1 LRQSGCLFSL
11 LLLPILAL
19 LHKRRNREQL
29 QWLMAIETLPAD
41 PALEPLAWAH
51 PIVREWFLSKF
62 GSATEPQIAGW
73 PAVLRGEPTLISA
86 PTGSGKTLAA
96 FLVCID
102 KLLRAAIE
110 GRLAAHTH
118 VVYIS
123 PLKALSNDVQKN
135 LDGPLAEIQQLAMQR
150 GYLCP
155 EIRTGVRTG
164 DTLTKHRLAMLKHP
178 PHILVTTPES
188 LYILLTAGK
197 SRLNLTRVQT
207 VIVDEIH
214 AIAGNK
220 RGAHLALSLERLD
233 ALVCGENHLAPGA
246 MLTGL
251 STPPQRIGL
260 SATQNPIELVA
271 AFLTGANHPGAPSSA
286 TPGPERAV
294 FARLGG
300 TASSSPK
307 VGPQKVGCPIHD
319 DGLIVGMSGKSQSLA
334 GHRPPATIIQVGQR
348 RTLDLAIEV
357 PSAELTSI
365 TSTAMW
371 EEIYDKLAALAE
383 QHRSTLV
390 FVNTRRLV
398 ERLSFELSERLG
410 PTLGPDAV
418 AAHHGSLSRTLRLDA
433 EQRLKSGQC
442 RILIATAS
450 LELGIDIGTVD
461 LVCQIATTRA
471 VAVAMQRVGRAGHW
485 RGAIPK
491 GRFFA
496 TTRDDLLEQ
505 AALLRKMVA
514 GELDQLQVP
523 EQPIDVLMQQIVATV
538 GAESWSED
546 ALFHVLRR
554 AWPYRN
560 LTPDQYEEVLALLHN
575 GIENSRGRYGAYIL
589 RDRVQGHLHARRGSR
604 SIAISNGGAIP
615 DTSIFAV
622 MLQPENVQIATL
634 DEHFAVESS
643 PGDVVLLGNTSWRI
657 QRIDP
662 AGKVLVED
670 AHGAPPSIPFWEG
683 EAPQRTSVL
692 SDAVSDLRTE
702 IDTRTSNVT
711 PSTILGTPS
720 LIHPLESGTPSLIHP
735 LESGTPGLIHPLES
749 GTPGLIHPLE
759 SGTPGL
765 QARVSYPSDT
775 DGALAPGVCSPEHT
789 DESPQAQLAE
799 TLAFLQRE
807 CFLNHSAALQLITYI
822 VHGRAVLGAV
832 PTKTTLIAERFFD
845 EGGGQQLI
853 LHAPFGGRIN
863 KAWGL
868 ALRKRFCRG
877 FNFELQ
883 AAATDNGINISL
895 AEQHSFPLADVFHFL
910 TTLTATTLLEQ
921 ACIPSPLFKNRWRW
935 AAGRSL
941 QLLRMQKGKRV
952 APQIQ
957 RTRSDD
963 LLASVFPH
971 ASACPETMTGDI
983 EIPDH
988 PLVREVMKDTLT
1000 EAMDIEGLLEVLQ
1013 GINDGTI
1020 RCIAVDT
1027 PIPSLFA
1034 HELINAMP
1042 YAFLDPEDA
1051 AGRRARAVRTRGNV
1065 PSRLPEAPGRLDPAA
1080 IATIRT
1086 QLWPDLRDEHELHD
1100 LLLQLIA
1107 LPITFLETLGAPGPD
1122 SRTRDR
1128 NSTQHWPLFFDRL
1141 AQQGRAHC
1149 IDIEGHPFW
1158 IATERLPEAALLW
1171 PDLSLPPTASPPDRS
1186 AAEWRDPC
1194 ISLAAAT
1201 NSGAPPLASEMWEA
1215 TTPAAPKP
1223 SASPRTTATLT
1234 LTQGWLQLLGP
1245 TTAEHLAA
1253 LTHLAPSDILQ
1264 SLLTMELQGLAL
1276 RGVFE
1281 HPAPAADAP
1290 TTPASAET
1298 EWCER
1303 RILQRI
1309 HRLTLGTLRKQVEPV
1324 TPAVFMRWLLD
1335 WHHLAP
1341 NPESTHQLTGE
1352 EGVLAAIEQLEGFEA
1367 PAIEWERT
1375 LLPARVADYD
1385 PRWLD
1390 NLCLAGVL
1398 AWGRISPHPA
1408 WSSSGSSTVPTPT
1421 PSSAP
1426 AVTLH
1431 PDTPSPGSLHPGTPR
1446 LQPRVSYPSEREG
1459 ALAPEVCLSSAPPR
1473 TAPRRVIPTTAAP
1486 ITFYLRESSEWLHHA
1501 FASKSVDE
1509 TTLTQSLSAEA
1520 QTIRTLLRE
1529 HGAAFTADL
1538 QRLSNLTKLQT
1549 TTALWELAT
1558 AGLASADGFD
1568 QLRAMM
1574 DPRRK
1579 SLAIAQTPATSLR
1592 KRAAARTTAGRWS
1605 LLSGAQLS
1613 GAQPLPQPAT
1623 TPGAPRLASETWAS
1637 QDAQAAT
1644 QSAIAHARRTDAALD
1659 AHARILLCRY
1669 GVLFRELLTR
1679 ESNAPR
1685 WRDLLPILRRL
1696 EARGEIRG
1704 GRFVS
1709 GPFGEQYALPE
1720 AVDSLRKAR
1729 KQHEA
1734 RAGAHSPDSPEPPIT
1749 VAAADPLNLAG
1760 ILVPGERIPA
1770 IPGRTV
1776 TFLNGSVVEE
1786 TPTSEAPAKPIRAP
1800 RTRSVAAL
1808 LRAEALATR
1817 TPQPTAS
1824 PGLFS

>member
-1 LRQSGCLFSL
+1 MPDL
-11 LLLPILAL
+11 LA
-19 LHKRRNREQL
+19 
-29 QWLMAIETLPAD
+29 PAD
-41 PALEPLAWAH
+41 IAIDTSLAWAH
-51 PIVREWFLSKF
+51 PVVQEWFLTKF

-73 PAVLRGEPTLISA
+73 PAILAGDPTLISA

-110 GRLAAHTH
+110 GRLSPQTH

-164 DTLTKHRLAMLKHP
+164 DTLTRDRLAMLRHP

-214 AIAGNK
+214 AIADDK

-233 ALVCGENHLAPGA
+233 ALVCGENPLSPGTF
-246 MLTGL
+246 LTGL

-271 AFLTGANHPGAPSSA
+271 AFLTGVERKSSLPSEPWA
-286 TPGPERAV
+286 LDPGP
-294 FARLGG
+294 
-300 TASSSPK
+300 S
-307 VGPQKVGCPIHD
+307 
-319 DGLIVGMSGKSQSLA
+319 
-334 GHRPPATIIQVGQR
+334 RPPATIIQVGQR
-348 RTLDLAIEV
+348 RTLDLAIEI
-357 PSAELTSI
+357 PSDELGSI
-365 TSTAMW
+365 TSIAMW
-371 EEIYDKLAALAE
+371 TEIYDKLAALTDH
-383 QHRSTLV
+383 HRSTLV
-390 FVNTRRLV
+390 FVNTRKLV
-398 ERLSFELSERLG
+398 EKISFELSNRLG
-410 PTLGPDAV
+410 EDAV
-418 AAHHGSLSRTLRLDA
+418 AAHHGSLSRALRLDA

-442 RILIATAS
+442 KILIATAS
-450 LELGIDIGTVD
+450 LELGIDIGSID

-514 GELDQLQVP
+514 GELDRLEIP
-523 EQPIDVLMQQIVATV
+523 DAPIDVLMQQIVAAV
-538 GAESWSED
+538 GAESWDET
-546 ALFHVLRR
+546 ALYNTLRR
-554 AWPYRN
+554 AYPYRN
-560 LTPDQYEEVLALLHN
+560 LSREHYDELLALLHN
-575 GIENSRGRYGAYIL
+575 GIENSRGRYGAYL
-589 RDRVQGHLHARRGSR
+589 MRDQVQGHLHARRGAR

-634 DEHFAVESS
+634 DEHFAVDSS

-683 EAPQRTSVL
+683 EAPQRTGVL
-692 SDAVSDLRTE
+692 CDGVSDLRNE
-702 IDTRTSNVT
+702 IDLRTRNLS
-711 PSTILGTPS
+711 PSHLLNGCHLDRSEAQWRDPRISFG
-720 LIHPLESGTPSLIHP
+720 
-735 LESGTPGLIHPLES
+735 
-749 GTPGLIHPLE
+749 
-759 SGTPGL
+759 
-765 QARVSYPSDT
+765 AANASD
-775 DGALAPGVCSPEHT
+775 VSPE
-789 DESPQAQLAE
+789 QQLHN
-799 TLAFLQRE
+799 TIAFLKHN
-807 CFLNHSAALQLITYI
+807 CFLSDSAALQLITYI
-822 VHGRAVLGAV
+822 VSGRAVLGAV
-832 PTKTTLIAERFFD
+832 PTKTTIIAERFFD

-895 AEQHSFPLADVFHFL
+895 AEQHSFPLEDVFRFL
-910 TTLTATTLLEQ
+910 TTLTAKELLEQ
-921 ACIPSPLFKNRWRW
+921 GCIPSPLFKNRWRW

-941 QLLRMQKGKRV
+941 QLLRMSKGKRI

-1000 EAMDIEGLLEVLQ
+1000 EAMDIDGLLEILE
-1013 GINDGTI
+1013 GINTGTI
-1020 RCIAVDT
+1020 TCIAVDT

-1042 YAFLDPEDA
+1042 YAFLDDEDA
-1051 AGRRARAVRTRGNV
+1051 AARRTRAVSTRRA
-1065 PSRLPEAPGRLDPAA
+1065 LPDSVTEGAGRLDQAA
-1080 IATIRT
+1080 IDTVRS
-1086 QLWPDLRDEHELHD
+1086 QLWPDIRDEHELHD
-1100 LLLQLIA
+1100 LLLQLVA
-1107 LPITFLETLGAPGPD
+1107 LPLSILDIPGAPSMTASS
-1122 SRTRDR
+1122 SRVGSHKPSPAT
-1128 NSTQHWPLFFDRL
+1128 TQHWPLFFDRL
-1141 AQQGRAHC
+1141 TQQGRAHL
-1149 IDIEGHPFW
+1149 ITINNTPTW
-1158 IATERLPEAALLW
+1158 IATERLPEANLLW
-1171 PDLSLPPTASPPDRS
+1171 PSIALPQPCHPERS
-1186 AAEWRDPC
+1186 AQRAAEGPATPLTPTTQSTPSATTSPRDQ
-1194 ISLAAAT
+1194 AAT
-1201 NSGAPPLASEMWEA
+1201 
-1215 TTPAAPKP
+1215 
-1223 SASPRTTATLT
+1223 T
-1234 LTQGWLQLLGP
+1234 LTQGYLQLLGP
-1245 TTAEHLAA
+1245 TTSINLAA
-1253 LTHLAPSDILQ
+1253 LTHTSPRDIHQ
-1264 SLLTMELQGLAL
+1264 SLLAMEMQGLAM

-1281 HPAPAADAP
+1281 HPRPSP
-1290 TTPASAET
+1290 ETPYEI

-1324 TPAVFMRWLLD
+1324 TPAIFMRWLLD

-1341 NPESTHQLTGE
+1341 ETQLTGE

-1375 LLPARVADYD
+1375 LLPARVANYD

-1390 NLCLAGVL
+1390 NLCLAGIL

-1408 WSSSGSSTVPTPT
+1408 WS
-1421 PSSAP
+1421 
-1426 AVTLH
+1426 
-1431 PDTPSPGSLHPGTPR
+1431 
-1446 LQPRVSYPSEREG
+1446 EG
-1459 ALAPEVCLSSAPPR
+1459 EG

-1501 FASKSVDE
+1501 LAAKCVDE
-1509 TTLTQSLSAEA
+1509 TILAQSLSPEA
-1520 QTIRTLLRE
+1520 QILRALLSDR
-1529 HGAAFTADL
+1529 GAAFTADL

-1579 SLAIAQTPATSLR
+1579 SAAVAQTAATSLR

-1605 LLSGAQLS
+1605 LLCESNQTLSSRPERSAVERPPYLSSSGA
-1613 GAQPLPQPAT
+1613 PAN
-1623 TPGAPRLASETWAS
+1623 PGAPSMTAPSSWVGS
-1637 QDAQAAT
+1637 QNT
-1644 QSAIAHARRTDAALD
+1644 HTAIALAKQTDAALD

-1679 ESNAPR
+1679 ESNAPK

-1720 AVDSLRKAR
+1720 AVDALRSAR
-1729 KQHEA
+1729 KQHES
-1734 RAGAHSPDSPEPPIT
+1734 RASESPIT
-1749 VAAADPLNLAG
+1749 VAAADPLNLVG
-1760 ILVPGERIPA
+1760 ILVPGDRIPS
-1770 IPGRTV
+1770 IPGREV
-1776 TFLNGSVVEE
+1776 TFTNGSVLEE
-1786 TPTSEAPAKPIRAP
+1786 NVPLPPPLKPK
-1800 RTRSVAAL
+1800 RTRSIPDM
-1808 LRAEALATR
+1808 LRAHALPVRSA
-1817 TPQPTAS
+1817 QPTPN